1 MINPAFE
8 QTWEEQATGWSIM
21 RTAALWLSLAFIF
34 ILPVENAVS
43 IPGLGRISKAVGL
56 CLLGI
61 WVLTVLTG
69 RFRKPF
75 TVHAA
80 MLLFVLWNGLT
91 VYWSL
96 NVDKTVESFLTYL
109 QLLGM
114 AFIIWDIYVTPA
126 ALKSGLQAYVLGA
139 AVAAVSTIYNGMHGV
154 EYYSQRYAGAGFQV
168 NDIALIL
175 AMGIPLSWYLTLNEN
190 NGKRRFWLNLINYVY
205 IPLAFLAI
213 VMTGSRAGLIATF
226 PGFIFIFISLSRLGF
241 FQRILL
247 LILVI
252 GSLFAVKPFFPEA
265 SVGRLANTTSVITHG
280 DLNGRLEIWREGLQL
295 FYKHP
300 FLGVGSGAFASST
313 TIGKAGHN
321 LAVSMLAETGI
332 IGFVLFSILMAMII
346 YHALRQPKWSRL
358 LWLSV
363 LLAWAMAAFTH
374 NWEHRKQTW
383 VFLSLV
389 SASAGLYV
397 RRASS

>member
-8 QTWEEQATGWSIM
+8 QTWEEQANGWSIM
-21 RTAALWLSLAFIF
+21 RTAALWLSLVFIF

-43 IPGLGRISKAVGL
+43 VDGLGRISKVVGL

-61 WVLTVLTG
+61 WLLTVLTG

-75 TVHAA
+75 MVHAV
-80 MLLFVLWNGLT
+80 MFLFVLWSGFT
-91 VYWSL
+91 VFWSL
-96 NVDKTVESFLTYL
+96 NVDKTIESFLTYL

-114 AFIIWDIYVTPA
+114 AMIIWDIYTTPA

-139 AVAAVSTIYNGMHGV
+139 AVAAASTIYNCMHGV

-175 AMGIPLSWYLTLNEN
+175 AMGMPLSWYLTLNEN
-190 NGKRRFWLNLINYVY
+190 NSARRFSLDLINYVY

-213 VMTGSRAGLIATF
+213 IMTGSRAGLVATF
-226 PGFIFIFISLSRLGF
+226 PAFIFMFISLTRLGF
-241 FQRILL
+241 LHRILL
-247 LILVI
+247 LVLVV
-252 GSLFAVKPFFPEA
+252 GSLLAVKPFFPEA
-265 SVGRLANTTSVITHG
+265 SVGRLANTSAVVTHG
-280 DLNGRLEIWREGLQL
+280 DLNGRLEIWREGLGL
-295 FYKHP
+295 FFKHP
-300 FLGVGSGAFASST
+300 LLGVGSGAFASST

-321 LAVSMLAETGI
+321 LAISLLAETGI
-332 IGFVLFSILMAMII
+332 IGFVLFSIFLAMTV

-358 LWLSV
+358 LWISV
-363 LLAWAMAAFTH
+363 LLAWSMAAFTH

-389 SASAGLYV
+389 TASAGLYV
-397 RRASS
+397 RRESS